1 MRKVNKFL
9 LGIFGGQVVL
19 LLFFGAFE
27 FEKVIVAL
35 YGGMW
40 VGIGIAVFLLRYA
53 NPHWYTEVLAG
64 IFGVQAVVFIGLDL
78 ARASPGMVESS
89 GFLAIGVWI
98 GVLIGMLLNTLDEM
112 EKRLAGVESPEVKSE
127 DDQA

>member
-1 MRKVNKFL
+1 MSNVNKFL
-9 LGIFGGQVVL
+9 LGIVAGQVVL

-27 FEKVIVAL
+27 FEKVIVAM

-40 VGIGIAVFLLRYA
+40 IGITIAMFVLKNA

-64 IFGVQAVVFIGLDL
+64 VFGVQAVVFIGLDL
-78 ARASPGMVESS
+78 ARASPDLVESS

-98 GVLIGMLLNTLDEM
+98 GVLIGLLLNTLDAL
-112 EKRLAGVESPEVKSE
+112 EKRLTEHKTPEVKSE
-127 DDQA
+127 DEQA